1 MGGKIKAGMA
11 FLIVA
16 MAFVSQYVYAGILEN
31 EKEELPG
38 ETPVIKG
45 YQVQY
50 DEPDGKNGYYHKLPK
65 IRILHQDEGFVTK
78 VLLCGRDNRRRRI
91 ESGKQGKSLEYRIG

>member
-78 VLLCGRDNRRRRI
+78 YKFYYADNRRRRI